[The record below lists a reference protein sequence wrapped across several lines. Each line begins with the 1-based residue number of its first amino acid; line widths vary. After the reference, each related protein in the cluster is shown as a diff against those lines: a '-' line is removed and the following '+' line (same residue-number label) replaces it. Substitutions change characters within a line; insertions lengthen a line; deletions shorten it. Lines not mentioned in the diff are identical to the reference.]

1 MAGNAETFLAAA
13 DAVNRGDLD
22 ALLDLVDEGI
32 HLEPLRA
39 ATEGTFDGHEGIRN
53 WWRDTQES
61 FEVFQLDYPDVRDL
75 PAGRVIALGGIHIR
89 GRGSGV
95 ETDTPTAVIAGFRD
109 GRMSYFKDYGGHAEA
124 LRAAGLDQG

>member
-1 MAGNAETFLAAA
+1 MAANAESFLAAA

-22 ALLDLVDEGI
+22 GLLDLLDEGI
-32 HLEPLRA
+32 HLDPLRA
-39 ATEGTFDGHEGIRN
+39 ATEGAFDGHEGIRH

-75 PAGRVIALGGIHIR
+75 PEGRLMALGSIHIR

-95 ETDTPTAVIAGFRD
+95 ETDTPTAVIADFRG
-109 GRMSYFKDYGGHAEA
+109 GRMSYFKDYGDHAEA
-124 LRAAGLDQG
+124 LRAAGLAEG